1 MFVTWKTQPTSMGW
15 LHILGIILMLCA
27 MVGGSWLGTKFSG
40 EANEKKNS
48 KIIGFAA
55 IYFWVLE
62 IFSETFM
69 SIASGKYLLTL
80 IPFQLCSVILFVMPF
95 IPFLKKGIVKD
106 SLLGII
112 AFVST
117 TGAFFYFVKPTAA
130 LTTPYIIKSLLSIW
144 WHVSMMGVCTFTMT
158 SFDLLKKE
166 KFRGFIASLIAY
178 AGLALIA
185 VAGNFIL
192 PAIDP
197 TQETNLFYISYYNT
211 TYSNPFQYPILG
223 SIFGGQRPYFLY
235 VIAFIIYFALG
246 ASACYGVGFGVKKLI
261 EVIKAKKTSPSAE

>member
-1 MFVTWKTQPTSMGW
+1 MFVEWNTQPKSGGW

-27 MVGGSWLGTKFSG
+27 MVGGSWLGTRFSG
-40 EANEKKNS
+40 EENEKKNS
-48 KIIGFAA
+48 KIIGYAA

-69 SIASGKYLLTL
+69 SIAYGGYQLKY

-144 WHVSMMGVCTFTMT
+144 WHISMMGICTYTMT
-158 SFDLLKKE
+158 AFDLLDKKRI
-166 KFRGFIASLIAY
+166 RGFIASLCAY

-185 VAGNFIL
+185 VALNFIL
-192 PAIDP
+192 HAIDP
-197 TQETNLFYISYYNT
+197 AQETNMFYISYYNL
-211 TYSNPFQYPILG
+211 TYAEPFQYPILG

-235 VIAFIIYFALG
+235 VIAFIIYFGLG

-261 EVIKAKKTSPSAE
+261 EVIKAKKTSPSA